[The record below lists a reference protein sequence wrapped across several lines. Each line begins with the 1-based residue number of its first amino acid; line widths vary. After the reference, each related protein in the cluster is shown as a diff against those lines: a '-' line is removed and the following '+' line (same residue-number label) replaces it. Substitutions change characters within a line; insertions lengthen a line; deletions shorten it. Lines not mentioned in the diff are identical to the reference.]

1 MSSLETILGTSLA
14 NVNHL
19 LSDKSQY
26 GNVYLYNHNGIRF
39 VLKVSVL
46 TDDESLDDPI
56 LPIPYEYTEEGN
68 NFSIQKRIDL
78 YSNFNKEAKTQN
90 NVYQKSYKKP
100 LCPKLIDFYSIDN
113 FGDQIAFLVKLQ
125 QISDEKSKNTIDNLL
140 KNIYFKYEKNI
151 YFKYEKNNKLGV
163 IAMEYTDGYIPLSSF
178 IKTLIDNEKKEI
190 YENIICNAIR
200 LLNETNQIHC
210 DLNYGNIMV
219 KDINDILFLDFA
231 RMEQHKMEFK
241 QNFTK
246 EDIENIVGKIIEID
260 ENYQKKIDALHDN
273 VFGTTIIDE
282 LDKLDSEKNYYANI
296 AEKLNTFYVNNPTN
310 NNAINKIHEINVN
323 IGDIS
328 SHVDQTAV
336 NNKLNVIASYIRD
349 NRSRFGV
356 SPPKKRKLGSRSF
369 EYNTNIG
376 DISSH
381 VDQTAVNNK
390 LNVIASYIRDN
401 RSRFGVSPPKKR
413 KLGSRSFEYNTNIGN
428 RLNLPHSPETNR
440 GIGLFGV
447 PSPESSNENMPP
459 NLFSF
464 NLGTPPRTPGGAKKS
479 KKQKRKSL
487 HNKRKSKTHKNK
499 SNKKRVKLISNK

>member
-140 KNIYFKYEKNI
+140 KNI

-376 DISSH
+376 
-381 VDQTAVNNK
+381 
-390 LNVIASYIRDN
+390 
-401 RSRFGVSPPKKR
+401 
-413 KLGSRSFEYNTNIGN
+413 N